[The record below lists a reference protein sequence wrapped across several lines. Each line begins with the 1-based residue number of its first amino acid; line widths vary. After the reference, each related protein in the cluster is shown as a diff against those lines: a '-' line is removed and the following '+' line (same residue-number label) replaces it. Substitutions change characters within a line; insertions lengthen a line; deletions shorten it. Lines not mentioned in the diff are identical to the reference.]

1 MSFLCDTNIFSELIR
16 PFPNSGVVAWN
27 QTATVIN
34 LSVITVEEIYYGL
47 TAKPNSRIQNWFENF
62 LRNQCQI
69 LPITLEI
76 AQCGGELR
84 GMLRTQGKPRSQAD
98 ILIAATARV
107 HNLTLVTRNSKD
119 FESCDISILN
129 PFTNSDSY

>member
-1 MSFLCDTNIFSELIR
+1 MSFLCDTNIISELVR

-27 QTATVIN
+27 KTVTVIN
-34 LSVITVEEIYYGL
+34 LSVISVEEIYYGL
-47 TAKPNSRIQNWFENF
+47 TAKPNSKIQNWFENF
-62 LRNQCQI
+62 LRIQCQI

-119 FESCDISILN
+119 FENCDISILN